1 MSEEAKALN
10 TLQKGT
16 EAIRAENLVRHF
28 PIGKGRKV
36 HALNRVSLGLRAGE
50 TLALVGESGCGKSTL
65 GRLMVG
71 LDRPDEGQ
79 IFLGEEELTKLSSK
93 ELRARRSSMQ
103 MIFQD
108 PVTSLDPRWNIE
120 AIVRE
125 PLDNF
130 RIGTTAERKEK
141 VIQLLERVGI
151 RADQAE
157 RYPHELSG
165 GQCQRVGIAR
175 ALALSPHV
183 IVADEPVSALDVS
196 VRAQVVNLLSDLRD
210 DMGLALLFISHDI
223 GLVAHVS
230 DRIAVMYL
238 GEIVEMG
245 DTSQVL
251 NDPKHPYTM
260 GLLDAVPKTHPS
272 LRRQRSPLEGDPP
285 SPTDLPDGCWFAERC
300 QFAKAQCR
308 STHPKIRLLDDARS
322 VACHLADAI
331 KNKETN

>member
-1 MSEEAKALN
+1 MTQLHTDLSRNAIGEEVIK
-10 TLQKGT
+10 
-16 EAIRAENLVRHF
+16 AENLVRHF
-28 PIGKGRKV
+28 PISRGRKV
-36 HALNRVSLGLRAGE
+36 HALNDVSLGVKAGE

-71 LDRPDEGQ
+71 LDRADKGR
-79 IFLGEEELTKLSSK
+79 ILLDGEDLTTLSSK
-93 ELRARRSSMQ
+93 QLRACRASLQ

-108 PVTSLDPRWNIE
+108 PVTSLDPRWSIE

-130 RIGTTAERKEK
+130 RIGTAVARKKRVVE
-141 VIQLLERVGI
+141 LLERVGL
-151 RADQAE
+151 RADQAQ

-165 GQCQRVGIAR
+165 GQRQRVGIAR
-175 ALALSPHV
+175 ALALSPRV

-223 GLVAHVS
+223 GLVAHIS

-238 GEIVEMG
+238 GEIIEIG
-245 DTSQVL
+245 ETAKVL
-251 NDPKHPYTM
+251 ANPHHPYTR

-285 SPTDLPDGCWFAERC
+285 SPTDLPAGCWFAERC
-300 QFAKAQCR
+300 QHAKAQCR
-308 STHPKIRLLDDARS
+308 SAHPKLQALANGRS
-322 VACHLADAI
+322 VACHFADSL
-331 KNKETN
+331 

>member
-1 MSEEAKALN
+1 MSGGTKAPN
-10 TLQKGT
+10 ALQGGP

-36 HALNRVSLGLRAGE
+36 HALNGVSLGVRAGE

-71 LDRPDEGQ
+71 LDRPDQGK
-79 IFLGEEELTKLSSK
+79 IFLGDEELTQLSTK
-93 ELRARRSSMQ
+93 ELRARRKSMQ

-108 PVTSLDPRWNIE
+108 PVTSLDPRWTIE

-130 RIGTTAERKEK
+130 HIGTAVERKEK

-165 GQCQRVGIAR
+165 GQRQRVGIAR
-175 ALALSPHV
+175 ALALEPQV

-238 GEIVEMG
+238 GEIVEIG
-245 DTSQVL
+245 ETSQVL
-251 NDPKHPYTM
+251 NNPQHPYTM

-272 LRRQRSPLEGDPP
+272 LRRKRSPLEGDPP
-285 SPTDLPDGCWFAERC
+285 SPTDLAVGCWFAERC
-300 QFAKAQCR
+300 EFAQAKCQT
-308 STHPKIRLLDDARS
+308 THPLLKETADERF
-322 VACHLADAI
+322 VACHFAGEL
-331 KNKETN
+331 

>member
-1 MSEEAKALN
+1 VSDETSNLN
-10 TLQKGT
+10 GETSAYY
-16 EAIRAENLVRHF
+16 AITAENLVRHF
-28 PIGKGRKV
+28 PIGRGRKV
-36 HALNRVSLGLRAGE
+36 HALNGVSLGVKAGE

-71 LDRPDEGQ
+71 LDRPDDGC
-79 IFLGEEELTKLSSK
+79 IFLGEEELTTLTSK

-108 PVTSLDPRWNIE
+108 PVTSLDPRWSIE

-130 RIGTTAERKEK
+130 KVGTVAERKEV

-151 RADQAE
+151 RADQAK
-157 RYPHELSG
+157 RFPHELSG
-165 GQCQRVGIAR
+165 GQRQRIGIAR
-175 ALALSPHV
+175 ALALSPKV

-210 DMGLALLFISHDI
+210 EMGLALLFISHDI
-223 GLVAHVS
+223 GLVAHIS

-238 GEIVEMG
+238 GEIVEIG
-245 DTSQVL
+245 ETAQVL
-251 NDPKHPYTM
+251 NDPKHPYTQ

-272 LRRQRSPLEGDPP
+272 LRRSRSPLEGDPP
-285 SPTDLPDGCWFAERC
+285 SPTDLPTGCWFAERC
-300 QFAKAQCR
+300 QFAESRCR
-308 STHPKIRLLDDARS
+308 STHPELKSLADGRS
-322 VACHLADAI
+322 TACHLS
-331 KNKETN
+331 EQL